1 MTRRISLPRPLLA
14 LVALGSACGTPA
26 APPPDIAAPTVATA
40 VARTDTFVTI
50 IPALG
55 RVAARDGFIAR
66 LGAPQQSRVTAVHV
80 SQGDRVTAGAP
91 LVSLDLPA
99 FRAQLESATARL
111 DAAEAAWQRAVR
123 LERDGLVAQ
132 RDVEQRAA
140 DLAAARAES
149 VNSHLNA
156 ERAELRSPITGV
168 VASMTATLGAT
179 VDPGTVLVEVVDP
192 DRLEIVLDVPPDVA
206 RQLQPGMQAVLRSV
220 ATNGDSLGI
229 GVVRTVSPLLDAA
242 GGTVRVRLRVASGHA
257 ALRLGESVQAAIV
270 AGRVPDAIVVPID
283 ALVPEGD
290 SFIVYT
296 VDADGMVHHRPVRV
310 AGRNAALASISAGL
324 NVGERVVTT
333 GAYGM
338 VDSTTVGIA
347 P

>member
-1 MTRRISLPRPLLA
+1 M
-14 LVALGSACGTPA
+14 
-26 APPPDIAAPTVATA
+26 VATA
-40 VARTDTFVTI
+40 VARTDTFVTTI
-50 IPALG
+50 TALG
-55 RVAARDGFIAR
+55 RVAARDGFLAS
-66 LGAPQQSRVTAVHV
+66 LGAPQQSRVTAIHV
-80 SQGDRVTAGAP
+80 SQGDRVTVGAP

-99 FRAQLESATARL
+99 FQAQLESATARL

-123 LERDGLVAQ
+123 LEKDGLVAQ
-132 RDVEQRAA
+132 RDVEQRVAE
-140 DLAAARAES
+140 LAAARAET
-149 VNSHLNA
+149 VNSRLNA
-156 ERAELRSPITGV
+156 ERATLRSPIAGV

-179 VDPGTVLVEVVDP
+179 VDPGTALVEVVDP
-192 DRLEIVLDVPPDVA
+192 DRLEIVLEVPPEVA
-206 RQLQPGMQAVLRSV
+206 RQLQPGMRGTLRSV

-229 GVVRTVSPLLDAA
+229 GVARTISPLLDAA
-242 GGTVRVRLRVASGHA
+242 GGTVRVRLRVESGHA